1 MGLADRRRRTVV
13 RTIATMPA
21 LPLARAA
28 ALLAGAAT
36 SVAQGQSGPGVWDE
50 FRRRFVTTDGRVLD
64 DDGSTHSEGLGTA
77 LIASAAVAD
86 HEWFERIWSVAR
98 GLWRDDGLFSWRVQ
112 SGGRVIDANNATD
125 GDLYIAWALTRA
137 ARVFGVPDL
146 LKDARRIARAVRAHC
161 IRETRHG
168 PVLAP
173 GRFGFDRGRVV
184 VANPSYWVFPA
195 LPALGAVDPHPLW
208 RALADT
214 AAALLART
222 QFGHRG
228 LTADWIE
235 IDHDV
240 RPWRERPARFGY
252 EAIRVP
258 LFLYWGGHLA
268 HPQLAAFT
276 RHAAAPA
283 FPAWVAL
290 DRDDVSPDRAPP
302 GFEAI
307 ARLARALPAVSRA
320 RLPGVNGSY
329 YSSSLTL
336 LAALAND
343 DLLVQEQRQ
352 QSAERPAPAVLT
364 RHAFDPAVPR
374 ADGGVPR
381 PLPIPARTAE

>member
-1 MGLADRRRRTVV
+1 
-13 RTIATMPA
+13 MPV
-21 LPLARAA
+21 LPLVRNVALVAGGASSVARA
-28 ALLAGAAT
+28 
-36 SVAQGQSGPGVWDE
+36 QSGPALWDE
-50 FRRRFVTTDGRVLD
+50 FRRRFVTNDGRVLD

-77 LIASAAVAD
+77 LLASVAAAD
-86 HEWFERIWSVAR
+86 HPRFERIWSVAR

-112 SGGRVIDANNATD
+112 GGGRVIDANNATD
-125 GDLYIAWALTRA
+125 GDLYIAWALAGA
-137 ARVFGVPDL
+137 ARVFGSPDL
-146 LKDARRIARAVRAHC
+146 ANEARRIARAIRAHC

-168 PVLAP
+168 PVLVP
-173 GRFGFDRGRVV
+173 GRFGFDRGGYV

-195 LPALGAVDPHPLW
+195 LSSLDAVDPHPLW
-208 RALADT
+208 RALSDT
-214 AAALLART
+214 ALVLLART
-222 QFGHRG
+222 HFGNRG

-268 HPQLAAFT
+268 HAQLAAFT

-283 FPAWVAL
+283 FPAWVGL
-290 DRDDVSPDRAPP
+290 DRDEASPDRAPA

-307 ARLARALPAVSRA
+307 ARLARALPAVTRA
-320 RLPGVNGSY
+320 QLPGLNGSY

-343 DLLVQEQRQ
+343 ALLMQEQRQ
-352 QSAERPAPAVLT
+352 QSAS
-364 RHAFDPAVPR
+364 
-374 ADGGVPR
+374 G
-381 PLPIPARTAE
+381 RTAKVSP